1 MRSRHLDKRYIEE
14 VGKDLQKLG
23 EEERTVSIEGLYK
36 VFDTPVGPKIAVND
50 LNVTMYEG
58 QIFCLLGHNGQ
69 NEMRTLFVGAGKTTA
84 ISMLCGMIPATSRR
98 T

>member
-1 MRSRHLDKRYIEE
+1 M
-14 VGKDLQKLG
+14 GKDLQKLG

-58 QIFCLLGHNGQ
+58 QIFCLLGHNG
-69 NEMRTLFVGAGKTTA
+69 NV
-84 ISMLCGMIPATSRR
+84 
-98 T
+98 